1 MFGEMV
7 VDSSFSGETL
17 AKPTLQ
23 NSSSIISGKMVK
35 TSTRQDLSSVFSGK
49 FKEFIGEMVKET
61 VKEVKETAKETVTET
76 VKEFIGEM
84 VPTETDKSF
93 KDLSLEDKLSSIF
106 TVDNAIEK
114 VLDLDFTKLALEA
127 PDSLQSTIYTI
138 SSYAAAEFLQVVGIG
153 AGFTSL
159 NMAGF
164 TQIIWKLQMTQINNK
179 LDEIK
184 AQLDKVLSA
193 PAVLALEHF
202 KRGMHSL
209 EAENYA
215 EANKEFNEVIKLA
228 MTGVYY
234 ENEKIQTVANLT
246 NYVIVADLMVH
257 SFDRKKEYFQP
268 YELLESRT
276 KIEMKRKVTDHLEK
290 LLDVQIRREPGYFSL
305 SKHKKKEAN
314 QNVIDGVLQ
323 NALQFLCPP
332 GSLVPVKFIP
342 DGVEDAAL
350 LNLNGKPGKL
360 DSSSIYIWR
369 NNKKV
374 MIRHGETGDIS
385 EIDTKEDELTIIS
398 NSSGVYRDGQALVI
412 TQQSRELIVAS
423 DNGNNSKVK
432 ALLTSGADVNLVD
445 SGTTPLMRASYKG
458 HNAVVTTLLKHPLI
472 QINIQNVDG
481 STALHCASVNG
492 HIAVVTKLLKHPLI
506 QINVQDRVGNT
517 ALHVAAVMGRLNVA
531 KQLVTAGADL
541 TLLNE
546 NGRTPAEDAEC
557 CNKHDVYDYLRNSC
571 AQPAST
577 TIASMGGALWYTEEE
592 DKEDITTRGV

>member
-23 NSSSIISGKMVK
+23 NSSSIISGKMVE
-35 TSTRQDLSSVFSGK
+35 TSTRQDLSSVISGK
-49 FKEFIGEMVKET
+49 FKELIGEMVKET
-61 VKEVKETAKETVTET
+61 AKEVKETAKET

>member
-1 MFGEMV
+1 
-7 VDSSFSGETL
+7 
-17 AKPTLQ
+17 
-23 NSSSIISGKMVK
+23 
-35 TSTRQDLSSVFSGK
+35 
-49 FKEFIGEMVKET
+49 
-61 VKEVKETAKETVTET
+61 
-76 VKEFIGEM
+76 
-84 VPTETDKSF
+84 
-93 KDLSLEDKLSSIF
+93 
-106 TVDNAIEK
+106 VDNAIEK

-159 NMAGF
+159 NMVGF
-164 TQIIWKLQMTQINNK
+164 NLTQINNK

-184 AQLDKVLSA
+184 AQLDKMLSA

>member
-1 MFGEMV
+1 MV
-7 VDSSFSGETL
+7 
-17 AKPTLQ
+17 
-23 NSSSIISGKMVK
+23 
-35 TSTRQDLSSVFSGK
+35 
-49 FKEFIGEMVKET
+49 
-61 VKEVKETAKETVTET
+61 
-76 VKEFIGEM
+76 
-84 VPTETDKSF
+84 
-93 KDLSLEDKLSSIF
+93 
-106 TVDNAIEK
+106 
-114 VLDLDFTKLALEA
+114 
-127 PDSLQSTIYTI
+127 
-138 SSYAAAEFLQVVGIG
+138 
-153 AGFTSL
+153 GFNL
-159 NMAGF
+159 
-164 TQIIWKLQMTQINNK
+164 TQINNK